1 MLCVLS
7 RVYLRIQ
14 GGEGVAEPTGD
25 AMHCPG
31 NPDPQTWLWTRRRQG
46 WKSQRPQSHGPASPP
61 QWNRLSSKAASLQ
74 MRAPACSL
82 CGDQSRR
89 PRRGPRRR
97 GAGSRSR
104 AEAVSSRWEPAP
116 SRAPEH
122 WMTMLQRP
130 KGTRTSLGAASPQSG
145 GAVQSLED
153 TPEAREAHG
162 HTDRACGQA
171 SYFVNTAKAAF
182 QAASLSPEAS
192 RGALGTGEAA
202 YSQRGSAGC
211 VPKACSRGGR
221 GRWLSRPVALRTL
234 VASQNRSEVRTDLCS
249 R

>member
-14 GGEGVAEPTGD
+14 GGEGVAEPTRD

-46 WKSQRPQSHGPASPP
+46 WKSQRQQSHGPARPP

-130 KGTRTSLGAASPQSG
+130 KGTWTSLGAASPQSG

-153 TPEAREAHG
+153 TRSEGGPRTHG
-162 HTDRACGQA
+162 QG
-171 SYFVNTAKAAF
+171 
-182 QAASLSPEAS
+182 
-192 RGALGTGEAA
+192 
-202 YSQRGSAGC
+202 
-211 VPKACSRGGR
+211 
-221 GRWLSRPVALRTL
+221 LRTGQL
-234 VASQNRSEVRTDLCS
+234 LCEHGKGCFSSCFPKPRGFPGSPGDRRSSSFAKRERGL
-249 R
+249 RPQGLF